1 MICKTVDLYEYFQ
14 IERKGMDG
22 GYLTSYVPA
31 VYTEVRPKTHPAI
44 LVIPGGGY
52 GFVSEREGE
61 PVALAFLAKGYA
73 AFTLKYTVS
82 DKPYHEMLAR
92 GKMDE
97 RMVFPGPL
105 VEAVMAM
112 AYIRKN
118 AEEFRVDPEHVA
130 AAGFSAGGHLTG
142 MLATLSFHSSVR
154 AVLGDVAK
162 LGRPDA
168 VILSYAVLTTEKG
181 FTHEGTSDTISGANE
196 KTRAFLSLETRVT
209 EESAPAFIW
218 HTAEDDCVPVESA
231 FRMAMAYRNA
241 GVPFELHVFEKGWH
255 GTSVVNAHTMINDGE
270 EEKIGHLSA
279 WHNLAETWLKK
290 RGFCIR

>member
-1 MICKTVDLYEYFQ
+1 MICKTVDLYEYFK
-14 IERKGMDG
+14 IDRKGMDG
-22 GYLTSYVPA
+22 GFLTAYVPA
-31 VYTEVRPKTHPAI
+31 VYTEMQPKTHPGI

-97 RMVFPGPL
+97 RMTFPGPL

-118 AEEFRVDPEHVA
+118 AELFHIDPEHIA

-142 MLATLSFHSSVR
+142 MLATLFDDVSVQ
-154 AVLGDVAK
+154 AILGDVAK
-162 LGRPDA
+162 SGRPDA

-181 FTHEGTSDTISGANE
+181 FTHDGTSDTISGGDE
-196 KTRAFLSLETRVT
+196 KLRNALSLETRVT
-209 EESAPAFIW
+209 EKSAPAFIW
-218 HTAEDDCVPVESA
+218 HTVEDDCVPVESA
-231 FRMAMAYRNA
+231 LRMALAYRKA
-241 GVPFELHVFEKGWH
+241 GVPFEVHVFEKGWH
-255 GTSVVNAHTMINDGE
+255 GTSVVNDHTMGNDGE
-270 EEKIGHLSA
+270 KEKIGHLSA
-279 WHNLAETWLKK
+279 WHSLAETWLKK